1 MTRPIGS
8 GTTALV
14 LAGGFGTRLRECVSD
29 RPKVLAEVAGRP
41 FLAHVLDP
49 LVACGVRRVVLCT
62 GYLGEQIEAEFG
74 ASFSSAE
81 ILYSHEDEPLGTGGA
96 LVHAVAHVETERVLV
111 VNGDSHC
118 DASYS
123 SFLTWCESVGPDAAL
138 IAVEV
143 PDGSRF
149 GQIEFDGDTR
159 VASFR
164 EKGAVEKGAVMGPAV
179 INAGVYQFTSATV
192 RRFPRTTPLSLE
204 LEVLPSLLASTGL
217 HAWRTNGRF
226 IDIGTTESYRDADA
240 FFAAEVLA

>member
-14 LAGGFGTRLRECVSD
+14 LAGGLGTRLRECVSD
-29 RPKVLAEVAGRP
+29 RPKVLATVAGRP

-49 LVACGVRRVVLCT
+49 LVACGVRRIVLCT

-74 ASFSSAE
+74 ASYGSAE

-96 LVHAVAHVETERVLV
+96 LVHAMAHVATERVLI
-111 VNGDSHC
+111 VNGDSYC
-118 DASYS
+118 DASYAA
-123 SFLTWCESVGPDAAL
+123 FLRWSESEGADAAL

-149 GQIEFDGDTR
+149 GRIEFDGETR
-159 VASFR
+159 VATFQ
-164 EKGAVEKGAVMGPAV
+164 EKGAVEEGPAF

-204 LEVLPSLLASTGL
+204 IDVLPSLLASPGL
-217 HAWRTNGRF
+217 HAWRATGRF
-226 IDIGTTESYRDADA
+226 IDIGTAESYRDADA